1 MNTISIDTNVA
12 DIVTA
17 VPKSADLFRSHRI
30 DYCCGGKVT
39 LSEATTARG
48 LKAEDV
54 LSEIQEIEEERAA
67 QNSMDPASFG
77 EKTLVAYIQERYHE
91 TLRKELK
98 NLRPYITRVAKVH
111 GEKNPHLL
119 EIRETFVTLS
129 EKLINHTD
137 DEDKN
142 VFPLILELLTNPTNE
157 LKETVKPHIV
167 ELETEHDNAGKLLFR
182 LRDLTNDYTPPAGAC
197 GTYRLVYAR
206 LEELEKDTFE
216 HVHLENTVLF
226 NRVRTA
232 I

>member
-1 MNTISIDTNVA
+1 MNTISIDTYVA

-17 VPKSADLFRSHRI
+17 VPKSADIFRSYRI
-30 DYCCGGKVT
+30 DYCCGGKTT
-39 LSEATTARG
+39 LSEATASRG

-54 LSEIQEIEEERAA
+54 LSEIRTIEGERAS

-91 TLRKELK
+91 YLRKELK
-98 NLRPYITRVAKVH
+98 NLRPYVTRVAKVH

-129 EKLINHTD
+129 EELIDHTD

-142 VFPLILELLTNPTNE
+142 VFPLILEFLTNPTKE
-157 LKETVKPHIV
+157 LKEKVKPHIA
-167 ELETEHDNAGKLLFR
+167 ELESEHDNAGKLLFR
-182 LRDLTNDYTPPAGAC
+182 LRDLTNDFTPPAGAC

-216 HVHLENTVLF
+216 HVHLENNILF
-226 NRVRTA
+226 ERVRAA